1 MTTVTRLTNT
11 GNLLVN
17 GSFDEL
23 SLSSGSISLN
33 GTNQYVTAPA
43 NSKFNLTGDFTV
55 EGWYWIDSTVVESR
69 PDNLKYVSVFSGHGA
84 TSGTG
89 ILEVV
94 GNATV
99 AGTGLAI
106 YQDNPS
112 IILSVSTT
120 IPLDSWVHLAFVR
133 TGTTIYGFVNGTRF
147 TLGTSSASFISG
159 TNPVA
164 VGRHLNTSYNSYFK
178 GYVTNVRVVK
188 GTALYTANFI
198 PSLSILPA
206 VANTS
211 LLLNV
216 TDSSNFIKD
225 NSENKFTLTNFN
237 SSTFN
242 VLSPF
247 NTSNSSQKVSVDTVF
262 SKQFDEVSLAAG
274 SINFEG
280 SEYILVNTTND
291 SGNIGTGDF
300 TWEAW
305 VYPINFSTDRVIYD
319 GRDGASQNS
328 LNIRLNSTTGV
339 FRQQFNNP
347 STNIDG
353 TAVQANTWTHL
364 AITRSGTTLRL
375 FQNGVITN
383 TVVNST
389 SITNGTNR
397 PIIGASG
404 FSLGNASFLG
414 YISNVR
420 LIKGQALYTADFIP
434 SQTVPGSTA
443 NTSVIL
449 NVLNSTD
456 FRKDN
461 GPYNFSTSVSGTPSW
476 SAFGPFNN
484 NVTGLVERRLPNA
497 TLIKGQFDEYTG
509 APTV

>member
-1 MTTVTRLTNT
+1 
-11 GNLLVN
+11 
-17 GSFDEL
+17 
-23 SLSSGSISLN
+23 
-33 GTNQYVTAPA
+33 
-43 NSKFNLTGDFTV
+43 
-55 EGWYWIDSTVVESR
+55 
-69 PDNLKYVSVFSGHGA
+69 
-84 TSGTG
+84 
-89 ILEVV
+89 
-94 GNATV
+94 
-99 AGTGLAI
+99 
-106 YQDNPS
+106 
-112 IILSVSTT
+112 
-120 IPLDSWVHLAFVR
+120 
-133 TGTTIYGFVNGTRF
+133 
-147 TLGTSSASFISG
+147 
-159 TNPVA
+159 
-164 VGRHLNTSYNSYFK
+164 
-178 GYVTNVRVVK
+178 
-188 GTALYTANFI
+188 
-198 PSLSILPA
+198 
-206 VANTS
+206 
-211 LLLNV
+211 LNV

-242 VLSPF
+242 ALSPF

-274 SINFEG
+274 SINFNG
-280 SEYILVNTTND
+280 SSYVLVNTTND

-319 GRDGASQNS
+319 ARSTGTTS
-328 LNIRLNSTTGV
+328 LNIRLEASTGV
-339 FRQQFNNP
+339 FKQGLGGF
-347 STNIDG
+347 SVLG

-364 AITRSGTTLRL
+364 AITRSGTLLRM
-375 FQNGVITN
+375 FQNGAITN
-383 TVVNST
+383 SVIFST
-389 SITNGTNR
+389 NLAHGTNR
-397 PIIGASG
+397 PVIGATG
-404 FSLGNASFLG
+404 FTEGTNPFLG

-420 LIKGQALYTADFIP
+420 LIKGQALYTADFTP

-456 FRKDN
+456 FIKDN